1 MADIDITVALNDRAS
16 QQLRNLDRAAKG
28 VTNTLRLAAGAAA
41 AFATGAVVQG
51 IVGQYRAFERYRT
64 VLTTFLGSQE
74 KANKELARLQELA
87 NNLPQDLSDI
97 TEAFTIFSRFGLDT
111 SAEALTAFSNI
122 ATGSG
127 KSFAQ
132 LGEAVADALTGE
144 FERLKEF
151 GIKVARENDQFV
163 ARIGEDQVAIAT
175 SSQQLVQQLQALGE
189 EGGMFGGAAAA
200 NADTLNQSISNL
212 SGAFFEASV
221 NIGEELRPA
230 LKGAIEDMTDLIRQN
245 EDLQK
250 SIGVGLGEAIK
261 VTASGISI
269 LADNIELVRNA
280 ALAFIAVR
288 FAGSFTNLVVRMSS
302 AVKAS
307 QSLAG
312 MLGTIGRV
320 ALKVITPL
328 RIIGAVVLAAVAAF
342 HFFQDTMVNVGDT
355 TASLGEVV
363 KALGGIIGD
372 AFGSAFSFVSEVV
385 NSAITNVKNII
396 VAIPGVVVDVGN
408 RIMSGFNDAFV
419 FVRELVFNAITSVRS
434 FIAESSS
441 PVAETMRRVGQGF
454 VDGFNF
460 VVNTVIASFTQIKN
474 IVQQLPNFFIGAF
487 KGVVSVAEGFGQSIV
502 KKFGQIFEAME
513 LLADFEFKKAFA
525 KVGEETGFSFSE
537 SFKKGFEDSGISLI
551 DTSDIFDVDRVGQVG
566 DAIKDTYGSAA
577 AFVTGTALP
586 ALVELKDM
594 TIEQAEVLLND
605 VKGAYDVVI
614 GAIEERVVAN
624 RAELEAVKTLEEEY
638 IEASGVLEDFTVAQN
653 KVNDSVNDGAK
664 ATTNAAIK
672 LQGYAKFL
680 NDTVQGARSN
690 VEQTNFAMRAQND
703 LNAMFRRGEITGAEY
718 TESLKRIERILGIVR
733 DKTEKVKE
741 ATKESNKEIEKTTKT
756 TADILE
762 ERLNGLSGSIS
773 NTLTD
778 VFLGLKDGFEG
789 LQDIALSVVKTIVNT
804 LTQEF
809 LVKPL
814 LKNISSAI
822 AGSFAGGGGAGGG
835 IGSLFGLLGGGAS
848 LGGFGLLAG
857 AGMLLG
863 GLFANGGNVASGRKP
878 IVVGERGPELFMPG
892 RSGQVL
898 SNETIRG
905 MDSGGDQVNVNFT
918 INAID
923 TQTGTEFLIQNKRV
937 ITGVVQ
943 EAFNRRATAGPLG

>member
-1 MADIDITVALNDRAS
+1 
-16 QQLRNLDRAAKG
+16 
-28 VTNTLRLAAGAAA
+28 
-41 AFATGAVVQG
+41 
-51 IVGQYRAFERYRT
+51 
-64 VLTTFLGSQE
+64 
-74 KANKELARLQELA
+74 
-87 NNLPQDLSDI
+87 
-97 TEAFTIFSRFGLDT
+97 
-111 SAEALTAFSNI
+111 
-122 ATGSG
+122 
-127 KSFAQ
+127 
-132 LGEAVADALTGE
+132 
-144 FERLKEF
+144 
-151 GIKVARENDQFV
+151 
-163 ARIGEDQVAIAT
+163 
-175 SSQQLVQQLQALGE
+175 
-189 EGGMFGGAAAA
+189 
-200 NADTLNQSISNL
+200 
-212 SGAFFEASV
+212 
-221 NIGEELRPA
+221 
-230 LKGAIEDMTDLIRQN
+230 MT
-245 EDLQK
+245 
-250 SIGVGLGEAIK
+250 
-261 VTASGISI
+261 
-269 LADNIELVRNA
+269 
-280 ALAFIAVR
+280 
-288 FAGSFTNLVVRMSS
+288 
-302 AVKAS
+302 
-307 QSLAG
+307 
-312 MLGTIGRV
+312 
-320 ALKVITPL
+320 
-328 RIIGAVVLAAVAAF
+328 
-342 HFFQDTMVNVGDT
+342 
-355 TASLGEVV
+355 
-363 KALGGIIGD
+363 
-372 AFGSAFSFVSEVV
+372 
-385 NSAITNVKNII
+385 
-396 VAIPGVVVDVGN
+396 
-408 RIMSGFNDAFV
+408 GFNDAFT

-474 IVQQLPNFFIGAF
+474 IVQQLPQFFIGAF
-487 KGVVSVAEGFGQSIV
+487 KGVISVAQGFGEAFIQ
-502 KKFGQIFEAME
+502 KFRNIFEAME
-513 LLADFEFKKAFA
+513 LLADFEFKKAFD

-594 TIEQAEVLLND
+594 TIEQAEVLLNE

-614 GAIEERVVAN
+614 GAIEDKVIAN
-624 RAELEAVKTLEEEY
+624 RAEQQSIKTLEEEY
-638 IEASGVLEDFTVAQN
+638 IEASGVLEDFTFAQN
-653 KVNDSVNDGAK
+653 N
-664 ATTNAAIK
+664 ATTAVEEGGNAANNAAKK
-672 LQGYAKFL
+672 LEGYAKFL
-680 NDTVQGARSN
+680 NDTLQGARGN
-690 VEQTNFAMRAQND
+690 IEQTNFAIRAQDD
-703 LNAMFRRGEITGAEY
+703 LNRMFRIGEITGDEY
-718 TESLKRIERILGIVR
+718 RESLERIERILGIVEN
-733 DKTEKVKE
+733 KTEKVKE